1 MIRTAADEL
10 IGLARAWRRGR
21 YLALAALSCAIIAFG
36 AAFALPPVA
45 VALIVLIALG
55 AAHWRRA
62 QVDAVTVARHLD
74 RVHPALEESTFL
86 LLVPPGGLS
95 AVERIQRARAEAAF
109 DAIPRPIQLPHRS
122 TTMLWGSAIAL
133 FAVAGMRTYFRDV
146 VVVDSFLPGANQ
158 RAEGTA
164 PSLRRLQLTVT
175 PPSYLGGRPAVT
187 GGDADAPEGARLAFS
202 ATFANAASAWIITTS
217 GDSLPFSG
225 GAPVVRTA
233 DRSMLYQVVLVRDT
247 FRVTSAWHRITVHP
261 DRPPLLT
268 VVRPEERTVLPVAPP
283 WRVPVEILA
292 SDDHGIIETRLLATI
307 TTGSGEG
314 VKFREDTLTFA
325 TSRPRG
331 NGLVLTTELDLA
343 ALEMGP
349 GDELYLSAQA
359 FDGRRPEP
367 NEGRSATLFIS
378 ITDTTQVIEAEFD
391 GLAIDRMPDYFR
403 SQRQIIIDTERLLA
417 ERGGLSEAEFKR
429 RSNDI
434 GIDQQLL
441 RLRYSEVAGGE
452 ESEAADPM
460 GGREHAAA
468 EPEDPNAAAV
478 ADPNARVQADLTQG
492 QGHAHDVVENATLL
506 AMSTKELLQRA
517 LGEMWQAE
525 LQLRTYKPEN
535 ALPYERRALEY
546 LEAVRQAARSYVKRV
561 GLEPPPLEPD
571 RKRLTGDLAGAA
583 APRRTARQVRL
594 DSLPAIRT
602 VLAGARSRAA
612 LEAAG
617 REVAMLVVAEPGR
630 HIATLQAVKDL
641 TDAIVAQ
648 RSCAECEARM
658 RAGLLA
664 ALPAAAGAAAGT
676 TPRSPVSDAY
686 FERMR
691 RP

>member
-1 MIRTAADEL
+1 
-10 IGLARAWRRGR
+10 
-21 YLALAALSCAIIAFG
+21 
-36 AAFALPPVA
+36 
-45 VALIVLIALG
+45 
-55 AAHWRRA
+55 
-62 QVDAVTVARHLD
+62 
-74 RVHPALEESTFL
+74 
-86 LLVPPGGLS
+86 
-95 AVERIQRARAEAAF
+95 
-109 DAIPRPIQLPHRS
+109 
-122 TTMLWGSAIAL
+122 
-133 FAVAGMRTYFRDV
+133 
-146 VVVDSFLPGANQ
+146 
-158 RAEGTA
+158 
-164 PSLRRLQLTVT
+164 
-175 PPSYLGGRPAVT
+175 
-187 GGDADAPEGARLAFS
+187 
-202 ATFANAASAWIITTS
+202 
-217 GDSLPFSG
+217 
-225 GAPVVRTA
+225 
-233 DRSMLYQVVLVRDT
+233 MLYQVVLVRDT

-292 SDDHGIIETRLLATI
+292 SDDHGITETRLLATI

-417 ERGGLSEAEFKR
+417 ERGGLSETEFKR

-452 ESEAADPM
+452 EEGAPADPM
-460 GGREHAAA
+460 GGREHAGG

-478 ADPNARVQADLTQG
+478 ADPNARVQADLREG
-492 QGHAHDVVENATLL
+492 QAHSHDIVENATLL
-506 AMSTKELLQRA
+506 ARSTKELLQLA
-517 LGEMWQAE
+517 LGQMWQAE
-525 LQLRTYKPEN
+525 LHLRTYHPDS
-535 ALPYERRALEY
+535 ALPYEMRSLEY
-546 LEAVRQAARSYVKRV
+546 LEAVRQSARSYVKRV

-571 RKRLTGDLAGAA
+571 RKRLTGDLTGIS
-583 APRRTARQVRL
+583 APRQVTHRERG
-594 DSLPAIRT
+594 DSLPAIRR
-602 VLAGARSRAA
+602 VLAGARTADA
-612 LEAAG
+612 IEAAA
-617 REVAMLVVAEPGR
+617 REVAVLVIAEPGR
-630 HIATLQAVKDL
+630 HLETLRLLKALSDAARAGRACAV
-641 TDAIVAQ
+641 
-648 RSCAECEARM
+648 CEARLTP
-658 RAGLLA
+658 ALLA
-664 ALPAAAGAAAGT
+664 TLPPSAPPAASA
-676 TPRSPVSDAY
+676 TPTSPVADRY
-686 FERMR
+686 LERMR